1 MTMTDQDDTLSTTEK
16 ATRYDKI
23 ATLITAV
30 RGSHRVRDHR
40 NLAAALELVVDGVV
54 LTPSPGEDSRQDA
67 GAALIAQVLG
77 DHA

>member
-1 MTMTDQDDTLSTTEK
+1 MTDATELSLTEK
-16 ATRYDKI
+16 AERYDQME
-23 ATLITAV
+23 ALISAV

-54 LTPSPGEDSRQDA
+54 LTPSPGEDSRQDG

-77 DHA
+77 DDA